1 MTDKNTIKI
10 QNRRIPKHN
19 YRQLALD
26 TKALVSEERTITV
39 SVSSDEPYKRWGY
52 CEILE
57 HSKEAVD
64 LIRMNNGAM
73 NLYNHDRDSYLG
85 VIEKAWLDSG
95 KLYNTIRFDD
105 HELAERIVK
114 SINNG
119 IVKNVSIGYRV
130 DEIVLVKESSEDF
143 DTYLATKWCPFE
155 SSFVT
160 VPADAT
166 VGVGRSSERW
176 AMNCPSQAERIPR
189 YFVLAQGAN
198 SDIENKISE
207 ARAMPDPIIE
217 KDTPLEVSSK
227 ALSVREVIINEK
239 DLITSERERVQ
250 GIYALVKKYGHA
262 ELAQRAIESS
272 LSIEN
277 TRSLYL
283 DKVNLEQKQDPVAA
297 GVSPVGMSK
306 KQRQQYSVIKAIG
319 YAAGLI
325 SRDKVG
331 LELEVSQA
339 ITERT
344 GKAPKKIYIDQS
356 ELVAYRA
363 PYETGVPAAAG
374 DLIATELLSDR
385 FVEQLFNQSAFL
397 SMGVTYLRDLVGN
410 IEIPRESTYTN
421 GYWVGEKAVIP
432 EGEGTFDKI
441 SLAPKKLAVLS
452 KMTFEMLEQSSIDL
466 ERLIRA
472 RLIRGLALELDRTI
486 GFGSGIGSEP
496 LGIASHPEVQ
506 SIVLGVNGAPLTWE
520 ALIDMQTELAAANA
534 LTDGTSGYVI
544 NARTRGKLMK
554 TLDQATGGGSWI
566 YQSQGGNMGSIAG
579 YKSLCS
585 NQIPNNLVKGTATNL
600 TAAFFGDFSNVLLGI
615 WSGMDVM
622 ANPYSEFDQA
632 IIQIRAMQLADLN
645 LTRGDHFVVAT
656 DVQNN

>member
-1 MTDKNTIKI
+1 MTK
-10 QNRRIPKHN
+10 IPKHN

-52 CEILE
+52 CEILD

-64 LIRMNNGAM
+64 LVRMNNGAM

-130 DEIVLVKESSEDF
+130 DEVVLVKESSEDF

-166 VGVGRSSERW
+166 VGVGRSYYFLEGKGEILGGNVSE
-176 AMNCPSQAERIPR
+176 EK
-189 YFVLAQGAN
+189 
-198 SDIENKISE
+198 D
-207 ARAMPDPIIE
+207 MPESSIE

-227 ALSVREVIINEK
+227 ARAVRELTIGISEN

-262 ELAQRAIESS
+262 ELAQRAIEES

-283 DKVNLEQKQDPVAA
+283 DKVNLEEKQNPVAA

-325 SRDKVG
+325 ARDKVG

-339 ITERT
+339 LTERT

-397 SMGVTYLRDLVGN
+397 NMGVTYLRDLTGN
-410 IEIPRESTYTN
+410 IEIPRESTYSN
-421 GYWVGEKAVIP
+421 GYWVGEKATIP
-432 EGEGTFDKI
+432 ESEGTFDKI

-466 ERLIRA
+466 ERLVRA

-520 ALIDMQTELAAANA
+520 GLIDMQTELAAANA

-554 TLDQATGGGSWI
+554 TLDQATGGGNWI

-579 YKSLCS
+579 YKVLCS

-645 LTRGDHFVVAT
+645 LTRGDYFCVAT
-656 DVQNN
+656 DIINT

>member
-1 MTDKNTIKI
+1 MSILLMKDLGQTFVPANPEPNKSYR
-10 QNRRIPKHN
+10 QIPKHN
-19 YRQLALD
+19 TRFLELQPEITD
-26 TKALVSEERTITV
+26 ERTISL
-39 SVSSDEPYKRWGY
+39 SVSSDTPYYRWFGY
-52 CEILE
+52 EELE
-57 HSKEAVD
+57 HTEAAVD
-64 LIRMNNGAM
+64 LSRFRDGA
-73 NLYNHDRDSYLG
+73 NVLFNHNRDDYIA
-85 VIEKAWLDSG
+85 VIQKAWLDG
-95 KLYNTIRFDD
+95 GRLYNEIKFDT
-105 HELAERIVK
+105 HELAEKIYQSIK
-114 SINNG
+114 SG
-119 IVKNVSIGYRV
+119 IVRNVSIGY
-130 DEIVLVKESSEDF
+130 EINELKLIGQRDNIDVYRAVRW
-143 DTYLATKWCPFE
+143 TPFE
-155 SSFVT
+155 SSIVT
-160 VPADAT
+160 VPADHT
-166 VGVGRSSERW
+166 VGINRS
-176 AMNCPSQAERIPR
+176 
-189 YFVLAQGAN
+189 YFV
-198 SDIENKISE
+198 IKERENLGGNVSE
-207 ARAMPDPIIE
+207 EKDMPDPTIE
-217 KDTPLEVSSK
+217 EIV
-227 ALSVREVIINEK
+227 INEK
-239 DLITSERERVQ
+239 DVITSERERVQ

-262 ELAQRAIESS
+262 ELAQRAIEES
-272 LSIEN
+272 LSIESA
-277 TRSLYL
+277 RSLYL

-306 KQRQQYSVIKAIG
+306 KQRSDYSVIKAIG

-325 SRDKVG
+325 ARDKVG

-397 SMGVTYLRDLVGN
+397 NMGVTYLRDLTGN
-410 IEIPRESTYTN
+410 IEIPRESTYSN
-421 GYWVGEKAVIP
+421 GYWVGEKATIP
-432 EGEGTFDKI
+432 ESEGTFDKI

-466 ERLIRA
+466 ERLVRA

-520 ALIDMQTELAAANA
+520 ALIDMQSELAAANA

-554 TLDQATGGGSWI
+554 TLDQATGGGNWI

-579 YKSLCS
+579 YKVLCS

-600 TAAFFGDFSNVLLGI
+600 TAAFFADFSNVLLGI

-622 ANPYSEFDQA
+622 ANPYSEFNQA

-645 LTRGDHFVVAT
+645 LTRGSYFVVAT

>member
-1 MTDKNTIKI
+1 MTQIINPLGEYFQIE
-10 QNRRIPKHN
+10 NRQIPKHN
-19 YRQLALD
+19 TRFLELEPEITD
-26 TKALVSEERTITV
+26 ERTISL
-39 SVSSDEPYKRWGY
+39 SVSSDTPYYRWFGY
-52 CEILE
+52 EELE
-57 HSKEAVD
+57 HTEAAVD
-64 LIRMNNGAM
+64 LSRFRDGA
-73 NLYNHDRDSYLG
+73 NVLFNHNRDDYIA
-85 VIEKAWLDSG
+85 VIQKAWLDGG
-95 KLYNTIRFDD
+95 KLYNEIKFDT
-105 HELAERIVK
+105 HELAEKIYQSIK
-114 SINNG
+114 SG
-119 IVKNVSIGYRV
+119 IVRNVSIGY
-130 DEIVLVKESSEDF
+130 EINELKLIGQRDNIDVYRAVRW
-143 DTYLATKWCPFE
+143 TPFE
-155 SSFVT
+155 SSIVT
-160 VPADAT
+160 VPADHT
-166 VGVGRSSERW
+166 VGINRSYFIGASGENLGSNVSE
-176 AMNCPSQAERIPR
+176 EK
-189 YFVLAQGAN
+189 
-198 SDIENKISE
+198 D
-207 ARAMPDPIIE
+207 MPDPIIE
-217 KDTPLEVSSK
+217 EKI
-227 ALSVREVIINEK
+227 SVNEK
-239 DLITSERERVQ
+239 DVITSERERVQ

-262 ELAQRAIESS
+262 ELAQRAIEES
-272 LSIEN
+272 LSIESA
-277 TRSLYL
+277 RSLYL

-325 SRDKVG
+325 ARDKVG

-339 ITERT
+339 LTERT

-397 SMGVTYLRDLVGN
+397 NMGVTYLRDLTGN
-410 IEIPRESTYTN
+410 IEIPRESTYSN
-421 GYWVGEKAVIP
+421 GYWVGEKATIP
-432 EGEGTFDKI
+432 ESEGTFDKI

-466 ERLIRA
+466 ERLVRA

-520 ALIDMQTELAAANA
+520 ALIDMQSELAAANA

-554 TLDQATGGGSWI
+554 TLDQATGGGNWI

-579 YKSLCS
+579 YKVLCS

-645 LTRGDHFVVAT
+645 LTRGDYFCVAADIINT
-656 DVQNN
+656 